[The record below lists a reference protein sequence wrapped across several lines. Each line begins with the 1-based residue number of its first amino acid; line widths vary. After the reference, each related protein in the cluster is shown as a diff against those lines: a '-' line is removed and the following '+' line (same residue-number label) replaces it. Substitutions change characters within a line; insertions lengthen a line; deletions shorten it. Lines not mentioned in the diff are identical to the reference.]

1 MGPGILTRYS
11 KQVLG
16 GLLAVFAI
24 IAAVLLYFRLRSPVC
39 GVSPYEYINAWGEE
53 RIVVTTEQPVYD
65 PQAET
70 VQVTIRNDAESGWVI
85 PGNYRLKEW
94 VLETE
99 IDGVW
104 YSMRTLEKYIDWDF
118 PAEDKTPNSRP
129 SGIVKCGE
137 EQRFLCHLEEAYELP
152 LAAGTYRIVF
162 PNMEKE
168 REAYSGSSYLT
179 AFAAE
184 FEVK

>member
-11 KQVLG
+11 KQVIG
-16 GLLAVFAI
+16 GILAVFAV
-24 IAAVLLYFRLRSPVC
+24 IAAMGLYVKFRSPVG

-53 RIVVTTEQPVYD
+53 RIVDTTEQPVYD
-65 PQAET
+65 PRTET
-70 VQVTIRNDAESGWVI
+70 IQVTIRNDAESGLVI
-85 PGNYRLKEW
+85 PGDYRLKEW

-104 YSMRTLEKYIDWDF
+104 YSMRTLEKYIYWDF
-118 PAEDKTPNSRP
+118 PAEDQTPNSRP

-137 EQRFLCHLEEAYELP
+137 EQRFLCHLEDAYELP

-162 PNMEKE
+162 PDMEKK
-168 REAYSGSSYLT
+168 REAYSGSFYLT